1 MALIRF
7 VIVSGTIL
15 AALILHELHSEKLFS
30 SFPIL
35 ATEIGWWMV
44 GFLLATY
51 IVVVERKPLS
61 SVGIRK
67 VSQSTI
73 STATIGFGLA
83 LLGVAAFGL
92 IIQLTGIDSTS
103 TEERLDETATA
114 PLWWLSLVFLR
125 AGVVEELFFR
135 GFIIS
140 RLIEFGASRWL
151 ALLISTFLFVL
162 PHALFWPGPSLIL
175 VAFHGLA
182 FGAIFIWKR
191 DLLACVLAHIGINIG
206 GVIASILV

>member
-7 VIVSGTIL
+7 VIVSGMIL

-35 ATEIGWWMV
+35 AEEIGWWLI
-44 GFLLATY
+44 GLLLVAY
-51 IVVVERKPLS
+51 IIVVERKGLS

-67 VSQSTI
+67 VSPSTI
-73 STATIGFGLA
+73 STAAIGFGLA

-92 IIQLTGIDSTS
+92 IIQLTGIDPTS
-103 TEERLDETATA
+103 TEERLGETASA
-114 PLWWLSLVFLR
+114 PLWWLILVFLR
-125 AGVVEELFFR
+125 AGVVEELIFR

-151 ALLISTFLFVL
+151 TLLMSTFLFVL
-162 PHALFWPGPSLIL
+162 PHALFWPGPALIL

-182 FGAIFIWKR
+182 FGTIFIWKR

-206 GVIASILV
+206 GVIASILA